1 MLPERLGEKLG
12 LTSPLGLPGTTGH
25 HLLPGGGVAA
35 HHILTSPLGSPGATG
50 WHLLGGGVS
59 YKKQYSK
66 NKDIILLPHLK
77 DAGEMGCG
85 LLGQSKC
92 HIMGKVVQSWM

>member
-1 MLPERLGEKLG
+1 MLPERLSEKLG
-12 LTSPLGLPGTTGH
+12 LTSPLGSLGTTGH

-35 HHILTSPLGSPGATG
+35 HHILTSPLGSSGATG
-50 WHLLGGGVS
+50 RHLPGGGVS

-66 NKDIILLPHLK
+66 NKDTILLPHLK

-92 HIMGKVVQSWM
+92 HIMGKVVQS